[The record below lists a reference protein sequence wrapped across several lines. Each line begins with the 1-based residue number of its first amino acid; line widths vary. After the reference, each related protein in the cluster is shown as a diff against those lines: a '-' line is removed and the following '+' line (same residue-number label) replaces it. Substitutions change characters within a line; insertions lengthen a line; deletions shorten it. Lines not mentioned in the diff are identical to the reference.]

1 MRQTEGRAQRVGLA
15 HSHSPWR
22 SRLGTSQRLEGAEE
36 VRRIAAVGGA
46 PSNASRAT
54 KFRRSVIRTRRRRA
68 EKRCRSETKE
78 SWLLQPRGRPQAVK
92 IAYAI
97 WPRTGTYGRA
107 VGQQAPAPSYLQTKT
122 GIAGACRPSPPALGL
137 GGFEGPL
144 GSHWVIAPIFLE
156 RCRSHSVSRSRVWRL
171 KQGAW
176 HLGGV

>member
-97 WPRTGTYGRA
+97 WPRTGTR
-107 VGQQAPAPSYLQTKT
+107 T
-122 GIAGACRPSPPALGL
+122 GVQ
-137 GGFEGPL
+137 L
-144 GSHWVIAPIFLE
+144 GSRPRPLATFRQKRELPEPAALRRPLWG
-156 RCRSHSVSRSRVWRL
+156 W
-171 KQGAW
+171 GALRGPW
-176 HLGGV
+176 GHTG